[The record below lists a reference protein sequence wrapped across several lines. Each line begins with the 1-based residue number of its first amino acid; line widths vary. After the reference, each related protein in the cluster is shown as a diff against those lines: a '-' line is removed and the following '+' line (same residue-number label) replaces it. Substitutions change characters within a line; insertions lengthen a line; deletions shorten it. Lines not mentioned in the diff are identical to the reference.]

1 MRIRTFY
8 PRSRPVPRARREWLY
23 HCAVFA
29 PLKRLIVGR
38 PIASYQ
44 AGHHK
49 FGLFGGLAVLSS
61 DALSSVA
68 YATEEVL
75 RVLMVAG
82 LAAMTFS
89 EPISLLI
96 AVLLLAVAFSFRQ
109 TIFAFPGGGGAYVVT
124 RDNLGPTAGLA
135 AAASLLIDYT
145 LTVAVS
151 ITAGVAALTSAF
163 PSLHIGKTWLSLAF
177 LVMLTTGN
185 LRGLKES
192 VRLFGI
198 PVYAFLAVMLTLIVT
213 GTVRA
218 MLGTV
223 EPVPSVDPLPTFNTS
238 AVTTFLLLTAFANGC
253 TALTGVEAV
262 ADGVPM
268 FKEPAARIAARTLVL
283 MAGLGITM
291 FVGLTL
297 LAHAYQVV
305 PSESETVVSQLA
317 RGVFGG
323 RNLFYYGVQAATM
336 LILILAANTAYA
348 GFPTLASIVARDRYM
363 PRQFANLGD
372 KLAFSNGIVALS
384 FGAAA
389 LIIAFGGDQHRLIPL
404 YMIGVFLSFTL
415 SQSSMFLRTTRM
427 KESGWRFS
435 SVTSGFGAVLTFVV
449 LIIVVLTKTLD
460 GAWIVI
466 VLIPILVTVF
476 KLTRSHYES
485 VAGQLSLTNLEVDT
499 TPHGHIV
506 IVPIGGVHRAVI
518 EALRYASALAK
529 DVRAVYVNVNPE
541 SLLQLK
547 KDWPVWGSHVKLVV
561 LQSPYRSM
569 TEPLLDYID
578 RMEKEHPDDYITVVL
593 PEFVV
598 KHWWHHLLH
607 NQSALTLKA
616 ALLFRPRVVTTSVP
630 FHLTK

>member
-1 MRIRTFY
+1 
-8 PRSRPVPRARREWLY
+8 VL
-23 HCAVFA
+23 A
-29 PLKRLIVGR
+29 PLKRLVVGR
-38 PIASYQ
+38 PIATYQ

-49 FGLFGGLAVLSS
+49 FGIFGGLAVLSS

-75 RVLMVAG
+75 RVLMIGGVAVMSDS
-82 LAAMTFS
+82 L
-89 EPISLLI
+89 PISMLI
-96 AVLLLAVAFSFRQ
+96 AVLLIAVAFSFRQ

-151 ITAGVAALTSAF
+151 ITAGVSAVTSAV
-163 PSLHIGKTWLSLAF
+163 PSLHVGKTWLSLAF
-177 LVMLTTGN
+177 LIVLTTGN
-185 LRGLKES
+185 LRGVKES
-192 VRLFGI
+192 ARLFGV
-198 PVYAFLAVMLTLIVT
+198 PVYAFLGVMITLIAT
-213 GTVRA
+213 GAIRTL
-218 MLGTV
+218 LGSV
-223 EPVPSVDPLPTFNTS
+223 EPVVPPDPLHTFNS
-238 AVTTFLLLTAFANGC
+238 GIITTFVLLTAFANGC

-262 ADGVPM
+262 ADGVPL
-268 FKEPAARIAARTLVL
+268 FKEPSAKNAARTLVM
-283 MAGLGITM
+283 MAVLGVTM
-291 FVGLTL
+291 FVGLTF
-297 LAHAYQVV
+297 LAHAYQII
-305 PSESETVVSQLA
+305 PSETETVVSQIA

-323 RNLFYYGVQAATM
+323 RNIFYYTVQAATM
-336 LILILAANTAYA
+336 LILVLAANTAFA

-384 FGAAA
+384 LGAAT
-389 LIIAFGGDQHRLIPL
+389 LIVVFGGDQHRLIPL

-415 SQSSMFLRTTRM
+415 SQTSMVMRTMRLR
-427 KESGWRFS
+427 EPGWS
-435 SVTSGFGAVLTFVV
+435 YSAAISGFGALLTLVV
-449 LIIVVLTKTLD
+449 LVIVTMTKTLE

-466 VLIPILVTVF
+466 ALIPILVTIF
-476 KLTRSHYES
+476 KLTRTHYES
-485 VAGQLSLTNLEVDT
+485 VAEQLSLTNMEVDT

-529 DVRAVYVNVNPE
+529 DVRAVYVNVNPD
-541 SLLQLK
+541 SLVQLK

-561 LQSPYRSM
+561 LQSPFRSM

-630 FHLTK
+630 FHLTE